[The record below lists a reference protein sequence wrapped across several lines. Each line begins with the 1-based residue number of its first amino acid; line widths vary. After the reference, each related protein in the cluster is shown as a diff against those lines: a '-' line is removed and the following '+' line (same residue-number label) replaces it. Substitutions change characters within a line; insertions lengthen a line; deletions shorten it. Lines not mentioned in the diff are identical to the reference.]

1 MTVNGMPWQ
10 GRRRGSGTETSL
22 AGHQNECAFFVLLCF
37 FFNFFGFFSVH
48 SRKMANIGE
57 LPLRSLAEGPHPSS
71 ESAKKLKLP
80 LCLRPPNN
88 VAKENFFTVV
98 FVQVVKKSALDV
110 QNLLFFHL
118 LIGLIAVDVTVAF
131 LVAPRIYRCA

>member
-1 MTVNGMPWQ
+1 MAVNRMPWQ
-10 GRRRGSGTETSL
+10 RRRRGPETKTSL
-22 AGHQNECAFFVLLCF
+22 AGHQKECAFFVLLC

-48 SRKMANIGE
+48 SLKMANIGE
-57 LPLRSLAEGPHPSS
+57 LPLRSLGEGPHPSS
-71 ESAKKLKLP
+71 NSAKKLKLS

-88 VAKENFFTVV
+88 VAKGNFFTVV

-118 LIGLIAVDVTVAF
+118 LIGHLH
-131 LVAPRIYRCA
+131 

>member
-1 MTVNGMPWQ
+1 
-10 GRRRGSGTETSL
+10 
-22 AGHQNECAFFVLLCF
+22 
-37 FFNFFGFFSVH
+37 
-48 SRKMANIGE
+48 MANIGE

-80 LCLRPPNN
+80 LCLRPPNK

-110 QNLLFFHL
+110 QNLLFFSFTNWAHCCRRHRRLLGCSQDLSMCVNGYESEHGFTKNACHL
-118 LIGLIAVDVTVAF
+118 FTRYIHEC
-131 LVAPRIYRCA
+131 YQ